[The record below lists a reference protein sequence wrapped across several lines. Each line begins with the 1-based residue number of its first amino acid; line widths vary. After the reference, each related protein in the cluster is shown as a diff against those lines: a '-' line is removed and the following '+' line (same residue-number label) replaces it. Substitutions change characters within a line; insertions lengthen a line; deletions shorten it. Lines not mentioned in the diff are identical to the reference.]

1 MKTPPNIIYF
11 LGIGGIGMSSLAR
24 FYRSQGYEV
33 YGYDLTSTPLTK
45 KLQEEGMHISFDE
58 SVEAIPDIIKE
69 DKTIKIIYTPAIP
82 KDHKGFCY
90 FNEQQFTLIKRA
102 KALGEITANFK
113 TIAIAGTHGKTTTS
127 AIAAHI
133 MKQSS
138 IPTVSF
144 VGGVMSGYE
153 SNILMDED
161 PEWIVVE
168 ADEFDRSF
176 LQLEPRLLG
185 ITSVDADHLDIYN
198 DEAALTDSFRELAAK
213 IKSKDDIIIC
223 DAILSDLNTEALK
236 YGFSSTS
243 DLVLKSDGY
252 EDGYHQFSLSG
263 LVDVPVK
270 LEFPMPGNHNAL
282 NASLAASICFK
293 AGVDLDTIVKSIRSF
308 KGVKRRF
315 EFIINSD
322 KLVFIDDYAHH
333 PTEIDALI
341 SAVRMLYPGRKV
353 SGIFQPHLFSR
364 TRDFADQF
372 AESLSRLDALY
383 LLEIYP
389 AREKSIPGIDSKMLL
404 DKVTINEKSIVNK
417 ETLAILITSTNQEIL
432 LTIGAGDI
440 AQMVPAVKEAITNS
454 KD

>member
-1 MKTPPNIIYF
+1 
-11 LGIGGIGMSSLAR
+11 MSSLAR

-45 KLQEEGMHISFDE
+45 KLQEEGMHIFFDE
-58 SVEAIPDIIKE
+58 SVDAIPDIIKN
-69 DKTIKIIYTPAIP
+69 DKSIKIIYTPAIP

-90 FNEQQFTLIKRA
+90 FNEHHFTLIKRA

-133 MKQSS
+133 MKQSA

-176 LQLEPRLLG
+176 LQLEPCLLG

-198 DEAALTDSFRELAAK
+198 DEASLIDSFRELAAK

-223 DAILSDLNTEALK
+223 DAIQFDLHTEALK

-243 DLVLKSDGY
+243 DLVLKSNGY
-252 EDGYHQFSLSG
+252 EDGYHHFSLSG
-263 LVDVPVK
+263 LVDDPVN

-293 AGVDLDTIVKSIRSF
+293 AGVDLDTIQKSIRSF

-315 EFIINSD
+315 EYIINSD

-389 AREKSIPGIDSKMLL
+389 AREKPIPGIDSKMLL